1 MSRIDLRDL
10 QSSVATG
17 PWPVA
22 LSNGPQR
29 HGYSALT
36 ACFKHGES
44 FAAFAI
50 EVKENAAFWIGF
62 VQRFAE
68 GLHVRDGFAVH
79 FRNDIFALDVLGSSD
94 AVILHVCYDHTF
106 VHWEMQT
113 FRNVFRQ
120 FLHLQAKL
128 ADTFLRRLPRL
139 SRQRI

>member
-29 HGYSALT
+29 HGYSALA

-50 EVKENAAFWIGF
+50 KVKENAAFWIGF

-79 FRNDIFALDVLGSSD
+79 FRNDIFALDVLGRSD
-94 AVILHVCYDHTF
+94 AVVLHIRYDHTF
-106 VHWEMQT
+106 VDGEMQT
-113 FRNVFRQ
+113 FRNFFRQ

-128 ADTFLRRLPRL
+128 ADIFL
-139 SRQRI
+139 

>member
-29 HGYSALT
+29 HGYSALA

-68 GLHVRDGFAVH
+68 GLHVRDGFAVD
-79 FRNDIFALDVLGSSD
+79 FRSDIFALAVLVRSD
-94 AVILHVCYDHTF
+94 AVVLRFRYDHT
-106 VHWEMQT
+106 
-113 FRNVFRQ
+113 
-120 FLHLQAKL
+120 LL
-128 ADTFLRRLPRL
+128 AAEL
-139 SRQRI
+139 

>member
-29 HGYSALT
+29 HGYSAIA

-62 VQRFAE
+62 VHRFAE
-68 GLHVRDGFAVH
+68 GLHVRDGVSVH
-79 FRNDIFALDVLGSSD
+79 FRNAIFALNTQGPSAAVVLH
-94 AVILHVCYDHTF
+94 I
-106 VHWEMQT
+106 
-113 FRNVFRQ
+113 
-120 FLHLQAKL
+120 
-128 ADTFLRRLPRL
+128 P
-139 SRQRI
+139 

>member
-17 PWPVA
+17 PWPVV

-29 HGYSALT
+29 HGYSALA

-50 EVKENAAFWIGF
+50 KVKENAAFWIGF

-68 GLHVRDGFAVH
+68 GLHVRDGFAVN
-79 FRNDIFALDVLGSSD
+79 FRNDIFAVDVLGCGG
-94 AVILHVCYDHTF
+94 AVVLHIGYAHTF
-106 VHWEMQT
+106 VGGQMPT
-113 FRNVFRQ
+113 FRKFR
-120 FLHLQAKL
+120 
-128 ADTFLRRLPRL
+128 R
-139 SRQRI
+139 